1 MPTLIEQ
8 AESLSAKAATLRSE
22 VALLSEK
29 PDVSESDLE
38 NAKKASAEADEL
50 DAKAAGL
57 RDMADLAERNR
68 AAAASYAAPVA
79 RKTATDVREPIVARA
94 AVLDDPKRGFK
105 NFADFASE
113 VMDAGPN
120 VGAIQRNSR
129 LMAAAGTGMTQGVT
143 AEGGVLVPP
152 AFSTQ
157 VWDGARTAS
166 NSLLQYC
173 DVQMIDPGVQSVTIP
188 AVNETDRATGSRW
201 GGIRGYWKSEL
212 TAMTESRPKFRDV
225 KLEPQ
230 ELYVLGYVSD
240 KLLRHAPGTASG
252 LLAKAAADEINFLI
266 GDAII
271 NGDGVGKPRGVVG
284 HGATVSQPKETGQAA
299 ATIVKANIDKMWAR
313 CHASWRNNAVWF
325 INQSVEPELET
336 LAATVGTGGVPVYL
350 PAGGVADAPNA
361 RLKGRP
367 VVPIEY
373 CAALG
378 TVGDIVLANLGAYAV
393 GLRGMVDQGVSM
405 HLKFDYAQT
414 AFRFIFEVD
423 GQPWLASP
431 ITPFKDTTKT
441 LSPIVTLATRS

>member
-8 AESLSAKAATLRSE
+8 AEALTQKAATLRSE
-22 VALLSEK
+22 AVMLAEK
-29 PDVSESDLE
+29 SDPTPADLE
-38 NAKKASAEADEL
+38 QVKRATAEADEI
-50 DAKAAGL
+50 DAKAG
-57 RDMADLAERNR
+57 DMRQMAETADRNR
-68 AAAASYAAPVA
+68 AALAGYAQPVA
-79 RKTATDVREPIVARA
+79 RKTGSEVREPIVARA
-94 AVLDDPKRGFK
+94 AVLDDPKRGFE
-105 NFADFASE
+105 NFADFAAE
-113 VMDAGPN
+113 VMDTGSN
-120 VGAIQRNSR
+120 LGAIQKNGR

-157 VWDGARTAS
+157 VWDGARQQS
-166 NSLLQYC
+166 NSLLQFC

-201 GGIRGYWKSEL
+201 GGVRGYWKAEL

-230 ELYVLGYVSD
+230 ELYVLGYISD
-240 KLLRHAPGTASG
+240 KLLRNAPGTASG
-252 LLAKAAADEINFLI
+252 MLAKAAADEINFMI
-266 GDAII
+266 GDSII
-271 NGDGVGKPRGVVG
+271 NGDGAGKPRGFLT
-284 HGATVSQPKETGQAA
+284 HGGTVSQAKETGQAA
-299 ATIVKANIDKMWAR
+299 ATITKANIDNMWAR
-313 CHASWRNNAVWF
+313 CHANWRSGAVWF
-325 INQSVEPELET
+325 INQTVEPQLET
-336 LAATVGTGGVPVYL
+336 LSATVGTGGVPVYL
-350 PAGGVADAPNA
+350 PAGGVADTPNA

-367 VVPIEY
+367 VIPIEY

-378 TVGDIVLANLGAYAV
+378 TVGDIVLANLSAYAV

-431 ITPFKDTTKT
+431 ITPFKGSNT
-441 LSPIVTLATRS
+441 LSPFVTLATRS